1 MGRWFLFASALAM
14 ASADGYGLSLEQ
26 SLGGVTLGRPLDIV
40 VPINLSNADSGTDVC
55 EQAVVYL
62 GESLLA
68 PHLVQLSRLSD
79 GGGTRQR
86 LRVQTKVPVN
96 EPYVSVELSAGC
108 VGRQTR
114 VFTLLADMPTTAPM
128 ANAIASVATVA
139 PPAIRQPVVPR
150 TPLALDSESGA
161 GSAAPRVASLP
172 PRSRTVEPATRSVPA
187 VTAASVAQTV
197 SPARKPA
204 AVKPG
209 PVLKLDPIDLAED
222 AATWMPRLALSME
235 LPKPS
240 DAPVPDIEA
249 TRAQARH
256 LWSVLLEPEK
266 VGAAS
271 AAQVETLQ
279 AQLASA
285 RAALDA
291 ASQLQAD
298 QALLMEEEQSSRYAS
313 PVFLGLV
320 AALLAA
326 LAGLGVM
333 WRGRQRGE
341 SSSDEWWKP
350 ARLVDEPFRQLAER
364 RRAAKSREAEL
375 ADRGGAAS
383 TLDVAMDS
391 LFPADAF
398 KRSTHSTPGD
408 SQLPNTRPGNS
419 AFLPSV
425 LPGTSTSF
433 LAEELFDLQQQ
444 VEFFISLGQSEQA
457 VEVLLN
463 HLSDG
468 HEPSP
473 LAYLDLLKLYHQ
485 MGLRD
490 KYQSL
495 MTEFNA
501 QFNAA
506 APSFDNYS
514 QSRRGL
520 ERYAKALSRI
530 QSLWPSPAVLQLIE
544 TSLFRQPGAHSDEM
558 FDIEAYRELLLLY
571 GVAREIIADA
581 SPPEHPPSAS
591 VAEHVIEDV
600 ALPNASATGFGATS
614 LQPLS
619 AREPAKPT
627 LAIGEPLAGMDP
639 ASSAHAALDL
649 DLSDD
654 FAVIQPADSPGL
666 PALSAADTVQ
676 DSPAPDAGSHTLDF
690 DFTDLD
696 ARPAMAIKKS
706 GPAS

>member
-1 MGRWFLFASALAM
+1 
-14 ASADGYGLSLEQ
+14 
-26 SLGGVTLGRPLDIV
+26 
-40 VPINLSNADSGTDVC
+40 
-55 EQAVVYL
+55 
-62 GESLLA
+62 
-68 PHLVQLSRLSD
+68 
-79 GGGTRQR
+79 
-86 LRVQTKVPVN
+86 
-96 EPYVSVELSAGC
+96 
-108 VGRQTR
+108 
-114 VFTLLADMPTTAPM
+114 
-128 ANAIASVATVA
+128 
-139 PPAIRQPVVPR
+139 
-150 TPLALDSESGA
+150 
-161 GSAAPRVASLP
+161 
-172 PRSRTVEPATRSVPA
+172 
-187 VTAASVAQTV
+187 
-197 SPARKPA
+197 
-204 AVKPG
+204 
-209 PVLKLDPIDLAED
+209 
-222 AATWMPRLALSME
+222 
-235 LPKPS
+235 
-240 DAPVPDIEA
+240 
-249 TRAQARH
+249 
-256 LWSVLLEPEK
+256 
-266 VGAAS
+266 
-271 AAQVETLQ
+271 
-279 AQLASA
+279 
-285 RAALDA
+285 
-291 ASQLQAD
+291 
-298 QALLMEEEQSSRYAS
+298 
-313 PVFLGLV
+313 
-320 AALLAA
+320 
-326 LAGLGVM
+326 
-333 WRGRQRGE
+333 
-341 SSSDEWWKP
+341 
-350 ARLVDEPFRQLAER
+350 
-364 RRAAKSREAEL
+364 
-375 ADRGGAAS
+375 
-383 TLDVAMDS
+383 
-391 LFPADAF
+391 
-398 KRSTHSTPGD
+398 
-408 SQLPNTRPGNS
+408 
-419 AFLPSV
+419 
-425 LPGTSTSF
+425 
-433 LAEELFDLQQQ
+433 
-444 VEFFISLGQSEQA
+444 